1 MYNGTWEMTWE
12 EWIDYRNDQLF
23 EEMDWYDEEEE
34 TCQSPFLYFTFHTC
48 SRKGVSQAPLLI

>member
-23 EEMDWYDEEEE
+23 KEMDWYDEEEE
-34 TCQSPFLYFTFHTC
+34 TC
-48 SRKGVSQAPLLI
+48 